1 MSNPVILMNSRNAIS
16 SRESEAGHT
25 PSASPDGQTT
35 DQSGQAVALVS
46 RFRAPGK
53 CAATP
58 TTDISGQLFADL
70 SRSLVLQQSLASRL
84 RARLDLNG
92 SLLFRLTWK
101 HATMLS
107 GLPLLR
113 QRASARGTSGKGS
126 IGSPPAGSWRTPT
139 SSDGNRGAI
148 DVQKKKQIGSAVNL
162 PDQVK
167 SWPTPKASDGEFG
180 TPMTTGRPI
189 EKSTHLATIA
199 KVAGWGT
206 PMESDKGRMPNE
218 DLAKERAEKGIA
230 NLSDHARMAA
240 WGTPRSFM
248 GKGFPGRPPEKSRDN
263 LEDHVWGIPTTGR
276 PAAWTTPAA
285 HFRERKGDLV
295 DRMNRGKAMHLD
307 EQVFLPRDGTE
318 SSGSIV
324 PTENRGQ
331 LNPAF
336 VRHLMGYPPIWDATA
351 PGKARGAKA
360 PRQDPESCED
370 TETR

>member
-1 MSNPVILMNSRNAIS
+1 MSNPVILMSSRNAIS

-25 PSASPDGQTT
+25 PSASPDGRTT
-35 DQSGQAVALVS
+35 DQSGQEAALVS
-46 RFRAPGK
+46 RFRAQAKDG
-53 CAATP
+53 ATM
-58 TTDISGQLFADL
+58 TTDISGQLFTDL
-70 SRSLVLQQSLASRL
+70 SRSLGLQQSLASRL
-84 RARLDLNG
+84 RARLGLSG

-113 QRASARGTSGKGS
+113 QRASARGTSDRGS
-126 IGSPPAGSWRTPT
+126 IG
-139 SSDGNRGAI
+139 
-148 DVQKKKQIGSAVNL
+148 
-162 PDQVK
+162 
-167 SWPTPKASDGEFG
+167 WPTPKAHDGEFG

-218 DLAKERAEKGIA
+218 NLAMKRAEKGIA
-230 NLSDHARMAA
+230 NLSDQARIAG
-240 WGTPRSFM
+240 W
-248 GKGFPGRPPEKSRDN
+248 
-263 LEDHVWGIPTTGR
+263 I
-276 PAAWTTPAA
+276 TPAA
-285 HFRERKGDLV
+285 HFRKRKGAV
-295 DRMNRGKAMHLD
+295 MDRINRDVPMYLD
-307 EQVFLPRDGTE
+307 EQAFFLPLDGAK

-351 PGKARGAKA
+351 PGKARGAKM
-360 PRQDPESCED
+360 PLQESKSSED
-370 TETR
+370 TGTP